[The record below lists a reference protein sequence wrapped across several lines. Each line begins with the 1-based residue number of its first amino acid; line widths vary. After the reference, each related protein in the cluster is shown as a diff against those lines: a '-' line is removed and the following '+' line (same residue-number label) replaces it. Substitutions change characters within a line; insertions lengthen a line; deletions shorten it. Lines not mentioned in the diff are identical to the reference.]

1 MMRQLRHLAFAAA
14 ALAACAA
21 GTATAQESLLQVFND
36 AGAAKLFQVR
46 EHLFVLIDPAGGANV
61 TIQVGAQ
68 GALVVDAGTAAW
80 GETVVR
86 AVKGLTTG
94 TLRYLVST
102 SSREEHV
109 GGNAVVAASGQGF
122 EGVVSLGLAAR
133 ATGIAHENVMKRMTG
148 LGEPAASPSGGWP
161 TLSFHTRR
169 KEIHFNGETVQVLHQ
184 PAALA
189 DGDSLVFFR
198 SSDVVVT
205 GDIYQTTT
213 YPTIDLARG
222 GSIDGTIAA
231 LNAVIDVTN
240 TQKNQEGGTLV
251 VPGHGRI
258 SDEADVVEYRDMLHT
273 IRGRIQYFIN
283 QGRTL
288 EQIVQAR
295 PTIDYDGRYAAPS
308 GPASTGRFVETVYR
322 SVVASANKEKS

>member
-1 MMRQLRHLAFAAA
+1 MMRRLRHIAFTTA
-14 ALAACAA
+14 ALAACA
-21 GTATAQESLLQVFND
+21 TAAASAQGSLLQVFND
-36 AGAAKLFQVR
+36 AGPAKLFPVR
-46 EHLFVLIDPAGGANV
+46 ENVFVLVDPAGGANV
-61 TIQVGAQ
+61 AIQVGAQ

-86 AVKGLTTG
+86 AVKSLTSG

-102 SSREEHV
+102 SSRDEHV
-109 GGNAVVAASGQGF
+109 GGNAVVAAAGRGF
-122 EGVVSLGLAAR
+122 EGVVSLGLASR

-148 LGEPAASPSGGWP
+148 LGEAAASPSAGWP

-189 DGDSLVFFR
+189 DGDALVFFR

-205 GDIYQTTT
+205 GDVYLTTT
-213 YPTIDLARG
+213 YPPIDLERG

-231 LNAVIDVTN
+231 LNAVIDLTN

-251 VPGHGRI
+251 VPGHGRV

-273 IRGRIQYFIN
+273 IRGRIQHYVS

-288 EQIVQAR
+288 AQIVQAR

-308 GPASTGRFVETVYR
+308 GPASSAQFVETVYR
-322 SVVASANKEKS
+322 SVVGRKGQS